1 MTKQDVIELLK
12 IHAAINPKDKE
23 IIDGVIDF
31 LSLKFKQDTFE
42 KKFERNYGPDSQR
55 REAVSDG
62 SS

>member
-23 IIDGVIDF
+23 VINGVIDF
-31 LSLKFKQDTFE
+31 LSLKFRQDTDRWKFE
-42 KKFERNYGPDSQR
+42 KNYGPDSQR
-55 REAVSDG
+55 SEAVSDG